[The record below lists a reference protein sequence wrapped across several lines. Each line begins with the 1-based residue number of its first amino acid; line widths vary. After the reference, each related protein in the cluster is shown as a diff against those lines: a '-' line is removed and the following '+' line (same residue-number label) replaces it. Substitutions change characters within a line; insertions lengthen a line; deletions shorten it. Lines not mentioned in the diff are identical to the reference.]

1 MKKFI
6 SLLLI
11 VIISMT
17 FFACDKNDGDLGK
30 QTTVDTE
37 NGYTLVQEVKP
48 FEFSEEEDTLK
59 EMKSVRVDGFKVTK
73 ENAKGAVK
81 IKADVVEIARQEVS
95 EDYNQIQL
103 FYDRTRGI
111 WKAVFSVTTETTA
124 EDGTIARD
132 SVTKETV
139 YVDEDG
145 YTLLSF
151 KQ

>member
-1 MKKFI
+1 MKKI
-6 SLLLI
+6 IAILLV
-11 VIISMT
+11 VIISAT

-48 FEFSEEEDTLK
+48 FEFSEEEDTLA

-73 ENAKGAVK
+73 ENTKGAIK

-95 EDYNQIQL
+95 ESYNTITL
-103 FYDRTRGI
+103 HYDRTRGI

-124 EDGTIARD
+124 EDGTITRD
-132 SVTKETV
+132 SVIKETV